1 MRDCALRGDA
11 AYASHLLYTQ
21 PGVLD
26 DQNPAE
32 RQLGI
37 ELGLLWGDCAVLT
50 VVYTDFGISN
60 GMKYGIANAEKHKR
74 EIETRTLSEDA
85 LREAN
90 LWEDYV
96 AYKESAA
103 NPKS

>member
-21 PGVLD
+21 AGVLD

-37 ELGLLWGDCAVLT
+37 ELGLLWGKHADLS
-50 VVYTDFGISN
+50 VVYTDFGISK
-60 GMKYGIANAEKHKR
+60 GMKYGIANAEKLER
-74 EIETRTLSEDA
+74 PIEMRTLSEDA
-85 LREAN
+85 LREAS
-90 LWEDYV
+90 LWEAYV
-96 AYKESAA
+96 AYKESTE
-103 NPKS
+103 NP